1 MDGKTFVEKWSKVA
15 SGYRLCRYVVFLL
28 LLFVGYLL
36 MLYTRN
42 VEREKII
49 LLPPAVYS
57 KVFITNDSAS
67 PEYIKEMADYII
79 YLATNY
85 TPDTIDSRLKEF
97 LKYVEPSAY
106 QRLRKQIKEI
116 SADVKFYGRVQ
127 AFYPEKFQ
135 VDPQNRQVLVTGRL
149 VKSYMEKTLEDK
161 KQTYVLKYVIRN
173 GEFLVVSLYPANKT
187 QEVKK

>member
-1 MDGKTFVEKWSKVA
+1 VIFSGCGNEVQISELQKEK
-15 SGYRLCRYVVFLL
+15 
-28 LLFVGYLL
+28 
-36 MLYTRN
+36 

-57 KVFITNDSAS
+57 RVFITNDSAS
-67 PEYIKEMADYII
+67 PEYIKEMADYVI

-106 QRLRKQIKEI
+106 QRLKKQIKEI

-135 VDPQNRQVLVTGRL
+135 IDPQNKQVLVTGRL
-149 VKSYMEKTLEDK
+149 VKSYMGKTLEDK

-173 GEFLVVSLYPANKT
+173 GEFLVTSLYPANKN